1 MAFSENSYHSN
12 AVQGIPQVGTDMNIF
27 DKHSTPRYA
36 LGTRIQRQDGNEF
49 VYSHFG
55 ADTGPGLLV
64 SNDLS
69 DHGTGA
75 PLVGK
80 VIAPASSVDTSD
92 STIGSKFIQVTI
104 ASVLDGE
111 FAGGYLIVNQDAGV
125 GYTYRIKGN
134 NATGDTATGDVRIEL
149 YEKLQVALVAATD
162 ITIIPS
168 KYTNLEAALVGTND
182 MISGVT
188 CSNMDVSAAAYG
200 WICTKGVVGITVDGT
215 ITQGDNIAPSSIAAN
230 AGFVQ
235 IAGGG
240 ASIGAALITEPIIG
254 HCLVTPTASLE
265 HGCFY
270 IDLS

>member
-1 MAFSENSYHSN
+1 MAFNASSYESN
-12 AVQGIPQVGTDMNIF
+12 AIQGIPQVGSDMNIF
-27 DKHSTPRYA
+27 DTHATPRYA

-69 DHGTGA
+69 EHGTGA

-92 STIGSKFIQVTI
+92 STIGSKHIQVTI
-104 ASVLDGE
+104 ASVLDAE
-111 FAGGYLIVNQDAGV
+111 FDGAYLIVNQDAGV
-125 GYTYRIKGN
+125 GYTYRIRGN

-168 KYTNLEAALVGTND
+168 KYTNLEAAVVATND
-182 MISGVT
+182 MVSGVT
-188 CSNMDVSAAAYG
+188 CSTQTTATLPYG
-200 WICTKGVVGITVDGT
+200 WICTKGVVGIAVDGT
-215 ITQGDNIAPSSIAAN
+215 ITQGDNIAPSTTT
-230 AGFVQ
+230 AGSAQ
-235 IAGGG
+235 IIGGG
-240 ASIGAALITEPIIG
+240 TTTGTSLITEPIIG
-254 HCLVTPTASLE
+254 HCLVSPTASLE

-270 IDLS
+270 VDLS

>member
-1 MAFSENSYHSN
+1 MAFNANSYSSN
-12 AVQGIPQVGTDMNIF
+12 AIQGIPQVGSDFNIF
-27 DKHSTPRYA
+27 DTHATPAYA

-49 VYSHFG
+49 AYSHFG

-69 DHGTGA
+69 EHGTGA

-80 VIAPASSVDTSD
+80 IIAPASSVDTSD
-92 STIGSKFIQVTI
+92 STLGSKFIQVTI
-104 ASVLDGE
+104 ASVLAGE
-111 FAGGYLIVNQDAGV
+111 FDGGYLIVNQDTGV

-134 NATGDTATGDVRIEL
+134 NATGATATGDVRIEL

-162 ITIIPS
+162 ITIIPN
-168 KYTNLEAALVGTND
+168 KYTNLEAAVVATND
-182 MISGVT
+182 MLAGVT
-188 CSNMDVSAAAYG
+188 CSTQTTADKAYG
-200 WICTKGVVGITVDGT
+200 WICTKGVVGIAVDGT
-215 ITQGDNIAPSSIAAN
+215 ITQGDNIAPSTTT
-230 AGFVQ
+230 AGSVQ

-254 HCLVTPTASLE
+254 YCLVDPTASLE

-270 IDLS
+270 VSLT